1 MTLVVG
7 VTDGRRGDGADV
19 GRDDARDDESPT
31 GDSRP
36 TLTLRSYDPRDAAAV
51 RTLHEWALSDA
62 GTDPADV
69 PGTDDLRRIESAY
82 LDAGG
87 AFLVGVV
94 PAASTATDRP
104 PATFDG
110 LLVAMG
116 GIVPTDSGRADERSV
131 ADAAELH
138 RMRVAPT
145 HQRRGYGRVVLR
157 ALEAAAREAG
167 FDRVLATT
175 ATRQRAAV
183 RFYPSEGYR
192 EAGRSA
198 AGEYELVHFEKE
210 LTDESGRAGT

>member
-1 MTLVVG
+1 LSAVTLVVG

-145 HQRRGYGRVVLR
+145 HQRRGYGRRLL
-157 ALEAAAREAG
+157 AKLEERAAALGR
-167 FDRVLATT
+167 DPVLATT
-175 ATRQRAAV
+175 AKRQSGAV
-183 RFYPSEGYR
+183 ALYRGAGYEAVGESR
-192 EAGRSA
+192 EAG
-198 AGEYELVHFEKE
+198 YDLVHFEKRLDAE
-210 LTDESGRAGT
+210 